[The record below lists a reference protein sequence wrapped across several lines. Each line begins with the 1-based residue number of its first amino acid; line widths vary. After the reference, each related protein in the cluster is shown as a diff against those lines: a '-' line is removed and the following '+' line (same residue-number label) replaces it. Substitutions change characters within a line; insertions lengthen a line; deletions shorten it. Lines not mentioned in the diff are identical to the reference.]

1 MNPSRVLCSSLL
13 GPEANRAI
21 RVGNWK
27 LVAKG
32 TDGPWE
38 LYDLTKDRSELHNL
52 AAEQPDRV
60 KDLTEKWQHWA
71 EQSLVFPLNPFNK
84 RAAGIARG
92 TARLEGEAPA
102 EPRLADH
109 GPARQEPRPPAAQRS
124 RRKRGHLDLSARC
137 AEKGVTLIYLRAAN
151 STPLAHAKKEG

>member
-71 EQSLVFPLNPFNK
+71 EQSLVFPLNPFKNAQQEEHAGL
-84 RAAGIARG
+84 RAWR
-92 TARLEGEAPA
+92 ARLPPSRVWPTTAQLG
-102 EPRLADH
+102 RSLALQQH
-109 GPARQEPRPPAAQRS
+109 SGR
-124 RRKRGHLDLSARC
+124 
-137 AEKGVTLIYLRAAN
+137 AEKGVTLIYLRAAQ
-151 STPLAHAKKEG
+151 KKGSP